1 MVTGKVSDKHLTEH
15 CGLLSKLLPGDTIL
29 ADHGINITHLY
40 KRKKKQLSGIEVE
53 QTHRIANVKIHV
65 ERVIGNI

>member
-1 MVTGKVSDKHLTEH
+1 MQ
-15 CGLLSKLLPGDTIL
+15 LLHYPPLQKE
-29 ADHGINITHLY
+29 
-40 KRKKKQLSGIEVE
+40 KKQLSGIEVE